1 MAIKTLRKS
10 IELTISKL
18 SKQIQLNPTLPD
30 ESNPN
35 IKTLCCEPEED
46 EWQDPI
52 VSYCI
57 CGMIP

>member
-1 MAIKTLRKS
+1 M
-10 IELTISKL
+10 SKL
-18 SKQIQLNPTLPD
+18 SKQKQLNQTLPD

-35 IKTLCCEPEED
+35 INTLRCAPEED

-52 VSYCI
+52 AIYCI